1 MLNDSTASMETKRAQ
16 TSAPFPYFLSNFTN
30 SSTHSL
36 EALETF
42 IQTQRTLLERTQ
54 TDITRLQKL
63 RSDVIAQP
71 AAFVSDLSTQVSALL
86 PCHFFPPSTYKC
98 LVLVKRQFFSS

>member
-1 MLNDSTASMETKRAQ
+1 METKRAQ
-16 TSAPFPYFLSNFTN
+16 TFAPFPYFLPNFTN
-30 SSTHSL
+30 LSTHSL

-63 RSDVIAQP
+63 RSDVVSQP
-71 AAFVSDLSTQVSALL
+71 AAFVSDLSTQVSAFTFL
-86 PCHFFPPSTYKC
+86 P
-98 LVLVKRQFFSS
+98 FFSSINLPMSCFS